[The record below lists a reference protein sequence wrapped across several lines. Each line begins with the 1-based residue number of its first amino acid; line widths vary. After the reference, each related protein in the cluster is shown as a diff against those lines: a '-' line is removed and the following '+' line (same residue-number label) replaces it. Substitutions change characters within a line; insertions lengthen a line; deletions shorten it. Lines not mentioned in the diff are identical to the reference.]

1 MLTKDSSKKDALRLQ
16 KRFRFNSKF
25 VFAFILPLL
34 IINSPT
40 LAQLSDT
47 ARWTST
53 VQLDYSSKSNITY
66 LKANNVELK
75 LDVYAPRNTEEP
87 VPTIIYFHGGGWV
100 TGVKEGSILSLLPYL
115 EMGWAVVNVQYR
127 LANISPAPA
136 AVEDCL
142 CALRW
147 VIRNAD
153 QYGFDTNKLVVSGGS
168 AGGHLALTTGM
179 IPASAGLDRQCPG
192 KEQLKVAAIVNWY
205 GITDVEDLLEGENLQ
220 YYAVQWIGSTTDPRK
235 IAERVSPLNYV
246 RNDLPPVITIHGDAD
261 TLVPYSH
268 AVQLHQKLERAKVS
282 NKLITIPG
290 GGHGDFTKSEM
301 LRIYRAIREFLNIH
315 LYTRNNQEHRSLGN
329 K

>member
-1 MLTKDSSKKDALRLQ
+1 MLK
-16 KRFRFNSKF
+16 FNSRF
-25 VFAFILPLL
+25 VFALILPLL
-34 IINSPT
+34 IINDSA

-47 ARWTST
+47 ASWTST
-53 VQLDYSSKSNITY
+53 VQLDYSSTPNITY
-66 LKANNVELK
+66 LKANNVQLK
-75 LDVYAPRNTEEP
+75 LDVYAPRNAEEP
-87 VPTIIYFHGGGWV
+87 VPTLIYFHGGGWII
-100 TGVKEGSILSLLPYL
+100 GAKEKSVLRLLPYL

-179 IPASAGLDRQCPG
+179 IPASAGFDRQCPG
-192 KEQLKVAAIVNWY
+192 KEELKVAAIVNWY

-220 YYAVQWIGSTTDPRK
+220 YYAVQWIGSRINPRK

-268 AVQLHQKLERAKVS
+268 AIQLHQKLERAKVP
-282 NKLITIPG
+282 NELITVPG
-290 GGHGDFTKSEM
+290 GGHGNFTKSEM
-301 LRIYRAIREFLNIH
+301 LRIYKAIREFLNIH
-315 LYTRNNQEHRSLGN
+315 LHTGNNQEQQKSDR
-329 K
+329 